1 MNTTDTTRNTD
12 AYQLLRTQQDEATNT
27 SWFFMHKHQ
36 PQHEMGYRACFSV
49 QLLKELHLYLRK
61 SVERSTLIGGDV
73 DGKLAHLVLG
83 SDADVFNLGGDLEL
97 FGRLIR
103 ERNRDHLL
111 AYARL
116 CVEGVHGVYAAAA
129 TNKIHSIALVQGDA
143 LGGGLELAL
152 ACQTIVA
159 ESGVGMGFPEV
170 LFDLFPGMGAYSFL
184 RQRVSAKLAEEMILS
199 GNVYSSDELHQM
211 GVVDVLVPKGEGVQA
226 VNELIRRNQRIP
238 HARVAMNRVRQTCN
252 PVTLDE
258 LMRVTEIWV
267 DTAIQLGDKSLRT
280 MERLVRV
287 QQRRPQAA
295 AERAETAR
303 PALQAV

>member
-1 MNTTDTTRNTD
+1 MRDTND
-12 AYQLLRTQQDEATNT
+12 YQLLRTHEDEGTHA

-36 PQHEMGYRACFSV
+36 PQHDLGYRACFSV
-49 QLLKELHLYLRK
+49 QLLKELHLYLRS
-61 SVERSTLIGGDV
+61 SVEQAMPVGTGQ

-103 ERNRDHLL
+103 ERNREHLL
-111 AYARL
+111 SYARL

-129 TNKIHSIALVQGDA
+129 THKVHSIALVQGDA

-184 RQRVSAKLAEEMILS
+184 RQRISAKLAEEMILS
-199 GNVYSSDELHQM
+199 GNVYSSDELHAM
-211 GVVDVLVPKGEGVQA
+211 GVVDVLVPRGEGVQA
-226 VNELIRRNQRIP
+226 VNDLIRRNQRIP
-238 HARVAMNRVRQTCN
+238 HARVAMNRVRQACN

-267 DTAIQLGDKSLRT
+267 DTAMELGDKSLRT

-287 QQRRPQAA
+287 QQRKPQAA
-295 AERAETAR
+295 AERADLAR